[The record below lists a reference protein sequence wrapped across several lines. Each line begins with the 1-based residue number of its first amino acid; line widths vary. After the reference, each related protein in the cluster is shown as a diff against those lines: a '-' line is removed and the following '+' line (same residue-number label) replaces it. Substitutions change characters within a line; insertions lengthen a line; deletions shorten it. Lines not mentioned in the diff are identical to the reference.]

1 VSSFLNVN
9 DAKIAGI
16 RRRKEKSF
24 RAQKGAATLA
34 TSNLHLSSQP
44 HFFSPLVS
52 TKMRL
57 SLVSLLVAAATGV
70 FAAEGSDVIDLNATN
85 FESVVNPA
93 DLILVEFFA
102 PW

>member
-1 VSSFLNVN
+1 
-9 DAKIAGI
+9 
-16 RRRKEKSF
+16 
-24 RAQKGAATLA
+24 
-34 TSNLHLSSQP
+34 
-44 HFFSPLVS
+44 
-52 TKMRL
+52 MRL
-57 SLVSLLVAAATGV
+57 SLVSLLIAAATGV